1 MNSKEHIDDIN
12 RPSERVTITAPII
25 TSSQAEFTILTV
37 SNDIKVDKDVIP
49 ETRKNTQN

>member
-1 MNSKEHIDDIN
+1 MN

-37 SNDIKVDKDVIP
+37 SNNEIKADKDGIP

>member
-1 MNSKEHIDDIN
+1 MNSKEHQDEIN

-25 TSSQAEFTILTV
+25 TSSQAEFTVLTV
-37 SNDIKVDKDVIP
+37 TNDLKADKDVIP